1 MAIAYQT
8 ISTVATKTTT
18 TANSLTLNAPAGAAT
33 DDLLVACISFRG
45 ATTPSIP
52 ADWAIINRTQVTGNT
67 ATNATSIGS
76 GLMAWIKRGATN
88 PSFVFGATT
97 GQQFPNLAFGFVVR
111 ISGQD
116 LTDSVLGTSVNTL
129 ATGAS
134 GLIETGGFGK
144 SYLPAAGL
152 TDSVEIM
159 LCMGGQEVTWSDH
172 DYIQSGDFEIKLYT
186 EIGES
191 TSTSGADGSI
201 SVAYIQNV
209 GGLFSGFDS
218 YSATTSA
225 INSRH
230 SLIVA
235 SFGGPRPPAVGYS
248 FSTLF

>member
-18 TANSLTLNAPAGAAT
+18 SNGSLTLNAPAGAAT

-45 ATTPSIP
+45 ATIPSIP
-52 ADWAIINRTQVTGNT
+52 ADWAIINRTSVTGNT

-88 PSFVFGATT
+88 PSFVFGAVT
-97 GQQFPNLAFGFVVR
+97 GEQFPNLAFGFVVR

-116 LTDSVLGTSVNTL
+116 LTDPIAGTSVNTL

-134 GLIETGGFGK
+134 GNVTTGGYTRSFTTDTADD
-144 SYLPAAGL
+144 YLEL
-152 TDSVEIM
+152 M
-159 LCMGGQEVTWSDH
+159 LCIGGQEVTWSSQN
-172 DYIQSGDFEIKLYT
+172 YTTGPTAMT

-191 TSTSGADGSI
+191 TNTAGADGSI
-201 SVAYIQNV
+201 AVACTNV
-209 GGLFSGFDS
+209 LGVTTGGFD
-218 YSATTSA
+218 ATTSA
-225 INSRH
+225 ISARH

-235 SFGGPRPPAVGYS
+235 SFGGPRQLAVGYS